1 MINGIDFEIPDCIVD
16 PVKKIVSQKYIIFS
30 NKGELK
36 DSMIKQLSWKV
47 AWFLVGFPL
56 FRFWMRNDR
65 MRNWFAWNSP
75 SVRSS
80 NFFCKCEVAVVKVW
94 NAFDG
99 HYHRYHLATFLIKPF
114 TVREFARN
122 ASAASVWFSKREKVD
137 DFCHQTRY
145 LLKWKKEAE
154 RSFPFPARASFSDYY
169 TTFPISKSRRDSSRI
184 VPKKVVVVVESID
197 FTWSYLSLS
206 YCTATASPN
215 FSLALSWVFSSWK
228 QRDHLA
234 PFSAFD
240 R

>member
-1 MINGIDFEIPDCIVD
+1 M
-16 PVKKIVSQKYIIFS
+16 
-30 NKGELK
+30 
-36 DSMIKQLSWKV
+36 
-47 AWFLVGFPL
+47 
-56 FRFWMRNDR
+56 
-65 MRNWFAWNSP
+65 
-75 SVRSS
+75 
-80 NFFCKCEVAVVKVW
+80 W

-99 HYHRYHLATFLIKPF
+99 HYHCYDLATFLMKRFMYDEEVFAIKLRCEGMIFP
-114 TVREFARN
+114 
-122 ASAASVWFSKREKVD
+122 REKVD

-215 FSLALSWVFSSWK
+215 FSSALS
-228 QRDHLA
+228 
-234 PFSAFD
+234 
-240 R
+240 